1 MPVDPQRF
9 DAVVAEMERLRNA
22 CHADR
27 FDVISGETHE
37 DHRWFADAVVA
48 MLQACRLAGIRR
60 QCASVHAAVGGSR
73 PAGVFPGSTPG
84 TCREGRALSAIARVA
99 LMAAP
104 RVVFTIDSLKLG
116 GAERVLLR
124 WAGWCREEGWQ
135 VLVITRQ
142 GPQRDAYPV
151 PEGVERWVEPRLSA
165 SLERLGWFAFP
176 WRLLALRQLLRRY
189 RSDVVVGVTTLPA
202 VKLLLAS
209 AGLPLR
215 TVVSERNYPPAK
227 PPSLPWRWLRRFT
240 YPRAD
245 LHLVQTVPAGVWL
258 RDHCAV
264 TRQRLLPNPVS
275 WPLPD
280 REPVVS
286 PDDWLP
292 ADHPLILAA
301 GTKAHQKG
309 FDRLMPVFAE
319 LGRRS
324 PTLHLALLGLAPGR
338 YHGRDQQA
346 ELRQALADSPDL
358 QQRLLLAG
366 RERQHGALVCAG
378 HGVRV
383 AIALRGIPQCAAG
396 GDGGRVCLHCQR
408 LPHGAVRS
416 DSPWRE
422 RPVAAAPGH
431 NRGLGGRD
439 RDLVDRSGLPPTPW
453 VLALQRCGSDMRRN
467 ACGVIF

>member
-1 MPVDPQRF
+1 
-9 DAVVAEMERLRNA
+9 
-22 CHADR
+22 
-27 FDVISGETHE
+27 
-37 DHRWFADAVVA
+37 
-48 MLQACRLAGIRR
+48 
-60 QCASVHAAVGGSR
+60 
-73 PAGVFPGSTPG
+73 
-84 TCREGRALSAIARVA
+84 
-99 LMAAP
+99 MAAP

-165 SLERLGWFAFP
+165 PLERLGWFAFP

-227 PPSLPWRWLRRFT
+227 PPSLVWRWLRRFT
-240 YPRAD
+240 YPWAD

-286 PDDWLP
+286 PEDWLA

-324 PTLHLALLGLAPGR
+324 PNLHLALLGLAPGR

-358 QQRLLLAG
+358 QQRLLLPGVSGSMARWYARATVFVLPSRYEGFPNVLLEAMAAG
-366 RERQHGALVCAG
+366 CACIASDCLTGPSDLIRHGENGLLLPPQATTEAWVDAIETLLIDPEYRRRLGARAATVRERYAPERL
-378 HGVRV
+378 RRDFLE
-383 AIALRGIPQCAAG
+383 ALRPL
-396 GDGGRVCLHCQR
+396 R
-408 LPHGAVRS
+408 HG
-416 DSPWRE
+416 
-422 RPVAAAPGH
+422 
-431 NRGLGGRD
+431 
-439 RDLVDRSGLPPTPW
+439 
-453 VLALQRCGSDMRRN
+453 
-467 ACGVIF
+467 

>member
-1 MPVDPQRF
+1 
-9 DAVVAEMERLRNA
+9 
-22 CHADR
+22 
-27 FDVISGETHE
+27 
-37 DHRWFADAVVA
+37 
-48 MLQACRLAGIRR
+48 
-60 QCASVHAAVGGSR
+60 
-73 PAGVFPGSTPG
+73 
-84 TCREGRALSAIARVA
+84 
-99 LMAAP
+99 MAAL

-124 WAGWCREEGWQ
+124 WASWCREEGWQ

-176 WRLLALRQLLRRY
+176 WRLLALRKLLRRY

-209 AGLPLR
+209 AGLRVR

-286 PDDWLP
+286 PEDWLA

-358 QQRLLLAG
+358 QRRLLLPGVSGNMACWYARATVFVLPSRYEGFPNVLLEAMAAG
-366 RERQHGALVCAG
+366 CACIASDCLTGPSDLIRHGENGLLLPPQATTDAWVDAIETLLIDPDYRRRLGARAATVRERYAPERL
-378 HGVRV
+378 RRDFLE
-383 AIALRGIPQCAAG
+383 ALRPL
-396 GDGGRVCLHCQR
+396 R
-408 LPHGAVRS
+408 HG
-416 DSPWRE
+416 
-422 RPVAAAPGH
+422 
-431 NRGLGGRD
+431 
-439 RDLVDRSGLPPTPW
+439 
-453 VLALQRCGSDMRRN
+453 
-467 ACGVIF
+467 

>member
-1 MPVDPQRF
+1 
-9 DAVVAEMERLRNA
+9 
-22 CHADR
+22 
-27 FDVISGETHE
+27 
-37 DHRWFADAVVA
+37 
-48 MLQACRLAGIRR
+48 
-60 QCASVHAAVGGSR
+60 
-73 PAGVFPGSTPG
+73 
-84 TCREGRALSAIARVA
+84 
-99 LMAAP
+99 MAAP

-165 SLERLGWFAFP
+165 PLERLGWFAFP
-176 WRLLALRQLLRRY
+176 WRLLALRQMLRRH

-209 AGLPLR
+209 TGLPLR

-286 PDDWLP
+286 PDDWLA

-319 LGRRS
+319 LGRRA
-324 PTLHLALLGLAPGR
+324 PNLHLALLGLAPGR

-346 ELRQALADSPDL
+346 ELRQALADSPHL
-358 QQRLLLAG
+358 QRRLLLPGVSGSMARWYARATVFVLPSRYEGFPNVLLEAMAAG
-366 RERQHGALVCAG
+366 CACIASDCLTGPSDLIRHGENGLLLPPQATSEAWVDAIETLLIDPDYRQRLGARAATVRERYAPERL
-378 HGVRV
+378 RRDFLE
-383 AIALRGIPQCAAG
+383 ALRPL
-396 GDGGRVCLHCQR
+396 R
-408 LPHGAVRS
+408 HG
-416 DSPWRE
+416 
-422 RPVAAAPGH
+422 
-431 NRGLGGRD
+431 
-439 RDLVDRSGLPPTPW
+439 
-453 VLALQRCGSDMRRN
+453 
-467 ACGVIF
+467 

>member
-1 MPVDPQRF
+1 
-9 DAVVAEMERLRNA
+9 
-22 CHADR
+22 
-27 FDVISGETHE
+27 
-37 DHRWFADAVVA
+37 
-48 MLQACRLAGIRR
+48 
-60 QCASVHAAVGGSR
+60 
-73 PAGVFPGSTPG
+73 
-84 TCREGRALSAIARVA
+84 
-99 LMAAP
+99 MAAP

-165 SLERLGWFAFP
+165 PLERLGWFAFP

-286 PDDWLP
+286 PEDWLA

-319 LGRRS
+319 LGRHI

-358 QQRLLLAG
+358 QQRLLLPGVSGCMARWYARATVFVLPSRYEGFPNVLLEAMAAG
-366 RERQHGALVCAG
+366 CACIASDCLTGPSDLICHGENGLLLPPQATTEAWVDAIETLLIDPDYRQRLGARAATVRERYAPERL
-378 HGVRV
+378 RRDFLE
-383 AIALRGIPQCAAG
+383 ALRPL
-396 GDGGRVCLHCQR
+396 R
-408 LPHGAVRS
+408 HG
-416 DSPWRE
+416 
-422 RPVAAAPGH
+422 
-431 NRGLGGRD
+431 
-439 RDLVDRSGLPPTPW
+439 
-453 VLALQRCGSDMRRN
+453 
-467 ACGVIF
+467 

>member
-1 MPVDPQRF
+1 
-9 DAVVAEMERLRNA
+9 
-22 CHADR
+22 
-27 FDVISGETHE
+27 
-37 DHRWFADAVVA
+37 
-48 MLQACRLAGIRR
+48 
-60 QCASVHAAVGGSR
+60 
-73 PAGVFPGSTPG
+73 
-84 TCREGRALSAIARVA
+84 
-99 LMAAP
+99 MAAP

-165 SLERLGWFAFP
+165 PLERLGWFAFP

-286 PDDWLP
+286 PDDWLA

-324 PTLHLALLGLAPGR
+324 PNLHLALLGLAPGR

-346 ELRQALADSPDL
+346 ELLQALADSPDL
-358 QQRLLLAG
+358 QRRLLLPGVSGSMARWYARATVFVLPSRYEGFPNVLLEAMAAG
-366 RERQHGALVCAG
+366 CACIASDCLTGPSDLIRHGENGLLLPSNATTEAWVDAIETLLIDPDYRQRLGARAATVRERYAPERL
-378 HGVRV
+378 RRDFLE
-383 AIALRGIPQCAAG
+383 ALRPL
-396 GDGGRVCLHCQR
+396 R
-408 LPHGAVRS
+408 HG
-416 DSPWRE
+416 
-422 RPVAAAPGH
+422 
-431 NRGLGGRD
+431 
-439 RDLVDRSGLPPTPW
+439 
-453 VLALQRCGSDMRRN
+453 
-467 ACGVIF
+467 

>member
-1 MPVDPQRF
+1 
-9 DAVVAEMERLRNA
+9 
-22 CHADR
+22 
-27 FDVISGETHE
+27 
-37 DHRWFADAVVA
+37 
-48 MLQACRLAGIRR
+48 
-60 QCASVHAAVGGSR
+60 
-73 PAGVFPGSTPG
+73 
-84 TCREGRALSAIARVA
+84 
-99 LMAAP
+99 MAAP

-151 PEGVERWVEPRLSA
+151 PEGVERWVEPRLSP

-280 REPVVS
+280 REPMVS
-286 PDDWLP
+286 PEDWLA

-319 LGRRS
+319 LGRHI

-358 QQRLLLAG
+358 QQRLLLPGVSGSMARWYARATVFVLPSRYEGFPNVLLEAMAAG
-366 RERQHGALVCAG
+366 CACIASDCLTGPSDLIRHGENGLLLPPQATTEAWVDAIETLLIDPDYRRRLGARAATVRERYAPERL
-378 HGVRV
+378 RRDFLE
-383 AIALRGIPQCAAG
+383 ALRPL
-396 GDGGRVCLHCQR
+396 R
-408 LPHGAVRS
+408 HG
-416 DSPWRE
+416 
-422 RPVAAAPGH
+422 
-431 NRGLGGRD
+431 
-439 RDLVDRSGLPPTPW
+439 
-453 VLALQRCGSDMRRN
+453 
-467 ACGVIF
+467 

>member
-1 MPVDPQRF
+1 
-9 DAVVAEMERLRNA
+9 
-22 CHADR
+22 
-27 FDVISGETHE
+27 
-37 DHRWFADAVVA
+37 
-48 MLQACRLAGIRR
+48 
-60 QCASVHAAVGGSR
+60 
-73 PAGVFPGSTPG
+73 
-84 TCREGRALSAIARVA
+84 
-99 LMAAP
+99 MAAP

-165 SLERLGWFAFP
+165 PLERLGWFAFP

-286 PDDWLP
+286 PDDWLA

-324 PTLHLALLGLAPGR
+324 STLHLALLGLTPGR

-346 ELRQALADSPDL
+346 ELLQALADSPDL
-358 QQRLLLAG
+358 QRRLLLPGVSGSMARWYARATVFVLPSRYEGFPNVLLEAMAAG
-366 RERQHGALVCAG
+366 CACIASDCLTGPSDLIRHGENGLLLPPQATTEAWVDAIETLLIDPEYRRLLGARAATVRERYAPERL
-378 HGVRV
+378 RRDFLE
-383 AIALRGIPQCAAG
+383 ALRPL
-396 GDGGRVCLHCQR
+396 R
-408 LPHGAVRS
+408 HG
-416 DSPWRE
+416 
-422 RPVAAAPGH
+422 
-431 NRGLGGRD
+431 
-439 RDLVDRSGLPPTPW
+439 
-453 VLALQRCGSDMRRN
+453 
-467 ACGVIF
+467 

>member
-1 MPVDPQRF
+1 
-9 DAVVAEMERLRNA
+9 
-22 CHADR
+22 
-27 FDVISGETHE
+27 
-37 DHRWFADAVVA
+37 
-48 MLQACRLAGIRR
+48 
-60 QCASVHAAVGGSR
+60 
-73 PAGVFPGSTPG
+73 
-84 TCREGRALSAIARVA
+84 
-99 LMAAP
+99 MAAL

-151 PEGVERWVEPRLSA
+151 PEGVERWVEPRLSGP
-165 SLERLGWFAFP
+165 LERLGWFAFP

-275 WPLPD
+275 WPLLD

-286 PDDWLP
+286 PEHWLA

-324 PTLHLALLGLAPGR
+324 PNLHLALLGLAPGR

-358 QQRLLLAG
+358 QQRLLLPGVSGSMARWYARATVFVLPSRYEGFPNVLLEAMAAG
-366 RERQHGALVCAG
+366 CACIASDCLTGPSDLIRHGENGLLLPPQATTDAWVDAIETLLIDPDYRQRLGARAATVRERYAPERL
-378 HGVRV
+378 RRDFLE
-383 AIALRGIPQCAAG
+383 ALRPL
-396 GDGGRVCLHCQR
+396 R
-408 LPHGAVRS
+408 HG
-416 DSPWRE
+416 
-422 RPVAAAPGH
+422 
-431 NRGLGGRD
+431 
-439 RDLVDRSGLPPTPW
+439 
-453 VLALQRCGSDMRRN
+453 
-467 ACGVIF
+467 

>member
-1 MPVDPQRF
+1 
-9 DAVVAEMERLRNA
+9 
-22 CHADR
+22 
-27 FDVISGETHE
+27 
-37 DHRWFADAVVA
+37 
-48 MLQACRLAGIRR
+48 
-60 QCASVHAAVGGSR
+60 
-73 PAGVFPGSTPG
+73 
-84 TCREGRALSAIARVA
+84 
-99 LMAAP
+99 MAAP

-165 SLERLGWFAFP
+165 PLERLGWFAFP
-176 WRLLALRQLLRRY
+176 WRLLALRQMLRRH

-286 PDDWLP
+286 PDDWLA

-358 QQRLLLAG
+358 QQRLLLPGVSGSMARWYARATVFVLPSRYEGFPNVLLEAMAAG
-366 RERQHGALVCAG
+366 CACIASDCLTGPSDLIRHGENGLLLPPQATTEAWVDAIETLLIDPDYRRRLGARAATVRERYAPERL
-378 HGVRV
+378 RRDFLE
-383 AIALRGIPQCAAG
+383 ALRPL
-396 GDGGRVCLHCQR
+396 R
-408 LPHGAVRS
+408 HG
-416 DSPWRE
+416 
-422 RPVAAAPGH
+422 
-431 NRGLGGRD
+431 
-439 RDLVDRSGLPPTPW
+439 
-453 VLALQRCGSDMRRN
+453 
-467 ACGVIF
+467 

>member
-1 MPVDPQRF
+1 
-9 DAVVAEMERLRNA
+9 
-22 CHADR
+22 
-27 FDVISGETHE
+27 
-37 DHRWFADAVVA
+37 
-48 MLQACRLAGIRR
+48 
-60 QCASVHAAVGGSR
+60 
-73 PAGVFPGSTPG
+73 
-84 TCREGRALSAIARVA
+84 
-99 LMAAP
+99 MAAP

-165 SLERLGWFAFP
+165 PLERLGWFAFP
-176 WRLLALRQLLRRY
+176 FRLLALRQLLRRY

-286 PDDWLP
+286 PDDWLA

-358 QQRLLLAG
+358 QQRLLLPGVSGSMARWYARATVFVLPSRYEGFPNVLLEAMAAG
-366 RERQHGALVCAG
+366 CACIASDCLTGPSDLIRHGENGLLLPPQATTEAWVDAIETLLIDPDYRRRLGARAATVRERYAPERL
-378 HGVRV
+378 RRDFLE
-383 AIALRGIPQCAAG
+383 ALRPL
-396 GDGGRVCLHCQR
+396 R
-408 LPHGAVRS
+408 HG
-416 DSPWRE
+416 
-422 RPVAAAPGH
+422 
-431 NRGLGGRD
+431 
-439 RDLVDRSGLPPTPW
+439 
-453 VLALQRCGSDMRRN
+453 
-467 ACGVIF
+467 

>member
-1 MPVDPQRF
+1 
-9 DAVVAEMERLRNA
+9 
-22 CHADR
+22 
-27 FDVISGETHE
+27 
-37 DHRWFADAVVA
+37 
-48 MLQACRLAGIRR
+48 
-60 QCASVHAAVGGSR
+60 
-73 PAGVFPGSTPG
+73 
-84 TCREGRALSAIARVA
+84 
-99 LMAAP
+99 MAAP

-165 SLERLGWFAFP
+165 PLERLGWFAFP
-176 WRLLALRQLLRRY
+176 WRLLALRQMLRRH

-209 AGLPLR
+209 TGLPLR

-286 PDDWLP
+286 PDDWLA

-319 LGRRS
+319 LGRRV
-324 PTLHLALLGLAPGR
+324 PNLHLALLGLAPGR
-338 YHGRDQQA
+338 YHGRDQQR
-346 ELRQALADSPDL
+346 ELKALLASVPELLQRLHFPGRVGNVADWYDRCQLFVLSSRYEGFPNVLLEAMAAGCCCVANDCPQGPADLISNGVNGLLMPVDSADQDWVQQLESLLLRPDLRRSLALKALEVREQYAPDALSRRLLQALE
-358 QQRLLLAG
+358 QVV
-366 RERQHGALVCAG
+366 E
-378 HGVRV
+378 
-383 AIALRGIPQCAAG
+383 
-396 GDGGRVCLHCQR
+396 
-408 LPHGAVRS
+408 
-416 DSPWRE
+416 
-422 RPVAAAPGH
+422 AAAH
-431 NRGLGGRD
+431 
-439 RDLVDRSGLPPTPW
+439 
-453 VLALQRCGSDMRRN
+453 
-467 ACGVIF
+467 

>member
-1 MPVDPQRF
+1 
-9 DAVVAEMERLRNA
+9 
-22 CHADR
+22 
-27 FDVISGETHE
+27 
-37 DHRWFADAVVA
+37 
-48 MLQACRLAGIRR
+48 
-60 QCASVHAAVGGSR
+60 
-73 PAGVFPGSTPG
+73 
-84 TCREGRALSAIARVA
+84 
-99 LMAAP
+99 MAAL

-151 PEGVERWVEPRLSA
+151 PEGVERWVEPRLSPP
-165 SLERLGWFAFP
+165 LERLGWFAFP
-176 WRLLALRQLLRRY
+176 FRLLALRQLLRRY

-209 AGLPLR
+209 AGLPLS

-280 REPVVS
+280 REPVVL
-286 PDDWLP
+286 PEDWLA

-324 PTLHLALLGLAPGR
+324 PNLHLALLGLAPGR

-346 ELRQALADSPDL
+346 ELRSALVDSPDL
-358 QQRLLLAG
+358 QQRLLLPGVSGNMARWYARATVFVLPSRYEGFPNVLLEAMAAG
-366 RERQHGALVCAG
+366 CACIASDCLTGPSDLIRHGENGLLLPPQATTEAWVDAIETLLIDPDYRRQLGARAATVRERYAPERL
-378 HGVRV
+378 RRDFLE
-383 AIALRGIPQCAAG
+383 ALRLL
-396 GDGGRVCLHCQR
+396 R
-408 LPHGAVRS
+408 HG
-416 DSPWRE
+416 
-422 RPVAAAPGH
+422 
-431 NRGLGGRD
+431 
-439 RDLVDRSGLPPTPW
+439 
-453 VLALQRCGSDMRRN
+453 
-467 ACGVIF
+467 

>member
-1 MPVDPQRF
+1 
-9 DAVVAEMERLRNA
+9 
-22 CHADR
+22 
-27 FDVISGETHE
+27 
-37 DHRWFADAVVA
+37 
-48 MLQACRLAGIRR
+48 
-60 QCASVHAAVGGSR
+60 
-73 PAGVFPGSTPG
+73 
-84 TCREGRALSAIARVA
+84 
-99 LMAAP
+99 MAAL

-151 PEGVERWVEPRLSA
+151 PEGVERWVEPRLSPP
-165 SLERLGWFAFP
+165 LERLGWFAFP
-176 WRLLALRQLLRRY
+176 FRLLALRQLLRRY

-209 AGLPLR
+209 AGLPLS

-280 REPVVS
+280 REPVVL
-286 PDDWLP
+286 PEDWLA

-324 PTLHLALLGLAPGR
+324 PNLHLALLGLAPGR

-346 ELRQALADSPDL
+346 ELRSALADSPDL
-358 QQRLLLAG
+358 QQRLLLPGVSGNMARWYARATVFVLPSRYEGFPNVLLEAMAAG
-366 RERQHGALVCAG
+366 CACIASDCLTGPSDLIRHGENGLLLPPQATTEAWVDAIETLLIDPDYRRRLGARAATVQERYAPERL
-378 HGVRV
+378 RRDFLE
-383 AIALRGIPQCAAG
+383 ALRLL
-396 GDGGRVCLHCQR
+396 R
-408 LPHGAVRS
+408 HG
-416 DSPWRE
+416 
-422 RPVAAAPGH
+422 
-431 NRGLGGRD
+431 
-439 RDLVDRSGLPPTPW
+439 
-453 VLALQRCGSDMRRN
+453 
-467 ACGVIF
+467 

>member
-1 MPVDPQRF
+1 
-9 DAVVAEMERLRNA
+9 
-22 CHADR
+22 
-27 FDVISGETHE
+27 
-37 DHRWFADAVVA
+37 
-48 MLQACRLAGIRR
+48 
-60 QCASVHAAVGGSR
+60 
-73 PAGVFPGSTPG
+73 
-84 TCREGRALSAIARVA
+84 
-99 LMAAP
+99 MAAP

-165 SLERLGWFAFP
+165 PLERLGWFAFP
-176 WRLLALRQLLRRY
+176 FRLLALRQLLRRY

-286 PDDWLP
+286 PEDWLA

-324 PTLHLALLGLAPGR
+324 PNLHLALLGLAPGR

-346 ELRQALADSPDL
+346 ELRQALANSPDL
-358 QQRLLLAG
+358 QRRLLFPGVSGSMARWYARATVFVLPSRYEGFPNVLLEAMAAG
-366 RERQHGALVCAG
+366 CACIASDCLTGPSDLIRHGENGLLLPPNAITEAWVDAIETLLIDSEYRRRLGTRAATVRERYAPERLRHDFLE
-378 HGVRV
+378 
-383 AIALRGIPQCAAG
+383 ALRPL
-396 GDGGRVCLHCQR
+396 R
-408 LPHGAVRS
+408 HG
-416 DSPWRE
+416 
-422 RPVAAAPGH
+422 
-431 NRGLGGRD
+431 
-439 RDLVDRSGLPPTPW
+439 
-453 VLALQRCGSDMRRN
+453 
-467 ACGVIF
+467 

>member
-1 MPVDPQRF
+1 
-9 DAVVAEMERLRNA
+9 
-22 CHADR
+22 
-27 FDVISGETHE
+27 
-37 DHRWFADAVVA
+37 
-48 MLQACRLAGIRR
+48 
-60 QCASVHAAVGGSR
+60 
-73 PAGVFPGSTPG
+73 
-84 TCREGRALSAIARVA
+84 
-99 LMAAP
+99 MAAL

-124 WAGWCREEGWQ
+124 WASWCREEGWQ

-165 SLERLGWFAFP
+165 PLERLGWFAFP
-176 WRLLALRQLLRRY
+176 FRLLALRQLLRRY

-209 AGLPLR
+209 AGLPLS

-286 PDDWLP
+286 PEDWLA

-324 PTLHLALLGLAPGR
+324 PNLHLALLGLAPGR

-358 QQRLLLAG
+358 QQRLLLPGVSGSMARWYARATVFVLPSRYEGFPNVLLEAMAAG
-366 RERQHGALVCAG
+366 CACIASDCLTGPSDLIRHGENGLLLPPQATTEAWVDAIETLLIDPDYRRRLGARAATVRERYAPERL
-378 HGVRV
+378 RRDFLE
-383 AIALRGIPQCAAG
+383 ALRP
-396 GDGGRVCLHCQR
+396 
-408 LPHGAVRS
+408 
-416 DSPWRE
+416 
-422 RPVAAAPGH
+422 
-431 NRGLGGRD
+431 
-439 RDLVDRSGLPPTPW
+439 
-453 VLALQRCGSDMRRN
+453 
-467 ACGVIF
+467 

>member
-1 MPVDPQRF
+1 M
-9 DAVVAEMERLRNA
+9 
-22 CHADR
+22 
-27 FDVISGETHE
+27 
-37 DHRWFADAVVA
+37 
-48 MLQACRLAGIRR
+48 
-60 QCASVHAAVGGSR
+60 
-73 PAGVFPGSTPG
+73 
-84 TCREGRALSAIARVA
+84 VA
-99 LMAAP
+99 L

-124 WAGWCREEGWQ
+124 WAGWCHEEGWQ
-135 VLVITRQ
+135 VLVITRH

-227 PPSLPWRWLRRFT
+227 PPSMPWRWLRRLT

-245 LHLVQTVPAGVWL
+245 LHLVQTGPVGVWL
-258 RDHCAV
+258 LDHCAV

-280 REPVVS
+280 REPVVC
-286 PDDWLP
+286 PEDWL
-292 ADHPLILAA
+292 AAEDPLILAA

-319 LGRRS
+319 LGRRIPS
-324 PTLHLALLGLAPGR
+324 LHLALLGLAPGC
-338 YHGRDQQA
+338 YQGRDQQG
-346 ELRQALADSPDL
+346 ELRQFLGDCPDL
-358 QQRLLLAG
+358 QKRLLLPGVSGCMARWYARATVFVLPSRYEGFPNVLLEAMAAG
-366 RERQHGALVCAG
+366 CACIASDCLTGPSDLIRHGENGLLLPPQATTDVWVDAIETLLINQEYRRRLGARAAMVRERYAPERL
-378 HGVRV
+378 RRDFLE
-383 AIALRGIPQCAAG
+383 ALRPLRYG
-396 GDGGRVCLHCQR
+396 
-408 LPHGAVRS
+408 
-416 DSPWRE
+416 
-422 RPVAAAPGH
+422 
-431 NRGLGGRD
+431 
-439 RDLVDRSGLPPTPW
+439 
-453 VLALQRCGSDMRRN
+453 
-467 ACGVIF
+467 

>member
-1 MPVDPQRF
+1 
-9 DAVVAEMERLRNA
+9 
-22 CHADR
+22 
-27 FDVISGETHE
+27 
-37 DHRWFADAVVA
+37 
-48 MLQACRLAGIRR
+48 
-60 QCASVHAAVGGSR
+60 
-73 PAGVFPGSTPG
+73 
-84 TCREGRALSAIARVA
+84 
-99 LMAAP
+99 MAAP

-151 PEGVERWVEPRLSA
+151 PEGVERWVEPRLSPP
-165 SLERLGWFAFP
+165 LERLGWFAFP

-286 PDDWLP
+286 PDDWLA

-324 PTLHLALLGLAPGR
+324 PNLHLALLGLAPGR

-346 ELRQALADSPDL
+346 ELRQALADSADL
-358 QQRLLLAG
+358 QRRLLLPGVSGSMARWYARATVFVLPSRYEGFPNVLLEAMAAG
-366 RERQHGALVCAG
+366 CACIASDCLTGPSDLIRHGENGLLLPPQATTEAWVDAIETLLIDPDYRQRLGARAATVRERYAPERL
-378 HGVRV
+378 RRDFLE
-383 AIALRGIPQCAAG
+383 ALRPL
-396 GDGGRVCLHCQR
+396 R
-408 LPHGAVRS
+408 HG
-416 DSPWRE
+416 
-422 RPVAAAPGH
+422 
-431 NRGLGGRD
+431 
-439 RDLVDRSGLPPTPW
+439 
-453 VLALQRCGSDMRRN
+453 
-467 ACGVIF
+467 